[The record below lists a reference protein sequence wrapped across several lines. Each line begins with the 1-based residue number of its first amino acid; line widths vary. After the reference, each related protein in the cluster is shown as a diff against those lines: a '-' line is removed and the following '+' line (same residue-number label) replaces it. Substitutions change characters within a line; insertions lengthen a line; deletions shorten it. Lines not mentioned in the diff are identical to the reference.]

1 VSGVVARDRSR
12 IIGVVRAA
20 LVTAFG
26 LATSLLYAAGIV
38 WLYTTQPRTL
48 QEVGAGARVVA
59 GVYQVDE
66 ARFQAGRE
74 LFRREQYAAARDEWL
89 RADPARRDAR
99 VAFYVA
105 YSYYR
110 QGWGRFHH
118 DDRLYAQGVEAADR
132 ALAQSGGQLRV
143 DDPELGLQTPLDLRA
158 ELQRGIEK
166 TWSDL
171 NPLRVMDKRK

>member
-1 VSGVVARDRSR
+1 M
-12 IIGVVRAA
+12 RAA
-20 LVTAFG
+20 VLTAFG
-26 LATSLLYAAGIV
+26 LVSSLLYAAGIV
-38 WLYTTQPRTL
+38 WLYATQPRTL
-48 QEVGAGARVVA
+48 QEVRAGAQLAA

-66 ARFQAGRE
+66 ARFAAARE
-74 LFRREQYAAARDEWL
+74 LFRREQYAAARDEWQ

-132 ALAQSGGQLRV
+132 ALALSGGQLRV
-143 DDPELGLQTPLDLRA
+143 DDPELGIHTALDLRA

>member
-1 VSGVVARDRSR
+1 MIPGVRS
-12 IIGVVRAA
+12 A

-26 LATSLLYAAGIV
+26 LVTSLLYAAGIV

-48 QEVGAGARVVA
+48 QEVRAGAQVAA

-66 ARFQAGRE
+66 ARFLAARE
-74 LFRREQYAAARDEWL
+74 LFRREQYAAAREEWL
-89 RADPARRDAR
+89 RADPAQRDAR
-99 VAFYVA
+99 IAFYVA

-118 DDRLYAQGVEAADR
+118 DDGLYALGLLAADR
-132 ALAQSGGQLRV
+132 ALSLSGGTLRV
-143 DDPELGLQTPLDLRA
+143 DDPDLGLRTAMDLRA
-158 ELQRGIEK
+158 ELQRGVEK

-171 NPLRVMDKRK
+171 NPMRVMERRK

>member
-1 VSGVVARDRSR
+1 M
-12 IIGVVRAA
+12 RAA
-20 LVTAFG
+20 VLTAFG
-26 LATSLLYAAGIV
+26 LVSSLLYAAGIV
-38 WLYTTQPRTL
+38 WLYATQPRTL
-48 QEVGAGARVVA
+48 QEVRAGAQLAA

-66 ARFQAGRE
+66 ARFAAARE
-74 LFRREQYAAARDEWL
+74 LFRREQYAAARDEWQ

-132 ALAQSGGQLRV
+132 ALALSGGQLRV
-143 DDPELGLQTPLDLRA
+143 DDPELGIHTALDLRA

-171 NPLRVMDKRK
+171 NPFRVLDERK